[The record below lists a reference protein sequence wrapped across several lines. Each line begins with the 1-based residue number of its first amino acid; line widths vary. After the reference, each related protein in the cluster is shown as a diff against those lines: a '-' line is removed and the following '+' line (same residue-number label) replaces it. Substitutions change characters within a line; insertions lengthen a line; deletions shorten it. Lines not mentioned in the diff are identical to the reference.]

1 MIKLDERVECI
12 FSHKSD
18 LESLYHFND
27 FPAKMGVTDQS
38 FNQDIMVDLDLLI
51 SRSSGVVQINKLL
64 PLDFLY
70 SDSHGA
76 GTVGKTWAKHH
87 EKFANFIQKAQPRN
101 VLEIGGGSGRLAKQ
115 YLDLQKINWHILEPS
130 SSGGIEKEGLTFS
143 KEYFS
148 EEICRNLEIASNYDC
163 VVHSHVLEHLYEPDV
178 FLRLISSSLSDGSK
192 MIISIPNMTE
202 MLNRLDGNLINF
214 EHTYFLDY
222 DLVVALLNRN
232 NFFISR
238 IEDFG
243 PGHSLFIEAILIKS
257 QKNTFNYSAYE
268 INKSHFNKY
277 FQNIKEDVERLNSMI
292 AKTDNVF
299 IFGAH
304 VFSQLLFTFGL
315 KPDRIK
321 SVLDNDLNNI
331 NHRLYGTSLFVE
343 SPDTVSKIANPNIIV
358 RMGAY
363 SSEIKEQ
370 LLSYNSS
377 VRFI

>member
-1 MIKLDERVECI
+1 
-12 FSHKSD
+12 
-18 LESLYHFND
+18 
-27 FPAKMGVTDQS
+27 
-38 FNQDIMVDLDLLI
+38 
-51 SRSSGVVQINKLL
+51 
-64 PLDFLY
+64 
-70 SDSHGA
+70 
-76 GTVGKTWAKHH
+76 
-87 EKFANFIQKAQPRN
+87 
-101 VLEIGGGSGRLAKQ
+101 
-115 YLDLQKINWHILEPS
+115 
-130 SSGGIEKEGLTFS
+130 
-143 KEYFS
+143 
-148 EEICRNLEIASNYDC
+148 
-163 VVHSHVLEHLYEPDV
+163 
-178 FLRLISSSLSDGSK
+178 
-192 MIISIPNMTE
+192 MTE

-268 INKSHFNKY
+268 INKSHFDKY

-321 SVLDNDLNNI
+321 SVLDNDLNKI